1 MPLPQVRK
9 PIRSDETIPLELN
22 DRERELILKHTF
34 AGEELTQRLSVA
46 PHPGESP
53 IYHFNLDDWEDLA
66 GYVAAEANHAKN
78 KKLQKELQA
87 LHNRIAA
94 VLESYTD
101 QDY

>member
-1 MPLPQVRK
+1 
-9 PIRSDETIPLELN
+9 
-22 DRERELILKHTF
+22 
-34 AGEELTQRLSVA
+34 
-46 PHPGESP
+46 
-53 IYHFNLDDWEDLA
+53 LDDWEDLA

-78 KKLQKELQA
+78 KKLQNELQA